1 MEFSEKDKKLMEQA
15 DKATSIDWW
24 MVKLLADDA
33 ESEAAR
39 NYIKSRSNYLYSL
52 EEYWS
57 GLL

>member
-15 DKATSIDWW
+15 DKANSIDWW

-33 ESEAAR
+33 ESEKAKD
-39 NYIKSRSNYLYSL
+39 YIKSRSKYLYSL

>member
-15 DKATSIDWW
+15 DKANCIDWW
-24 MVKLLADDA
+24 MVKLLANDA
-33 ESEAAR
+33 ESEEAKD
-39 NYIKSRSNYLYSL
+39 YIKSRSRYLYSL